1 MLRGSLPETA
11 TDFAPFMDRAGEV
24 DSGGRRTGRN
34 VGGDDLCNIMFT
46 SGNTGRQ
53 GAMLT
58 HSATCRGQA
67 GLTSSV
73 STATALIINPFFHS
87 FGLNAGI
94 LACLMTGS
102 TIRRTRSSTSPR

>member
-1 MLRGSLPETA
+1 
-11 TDFAPFMDRAGEV
+11 RADGV
-24 DSGGRRTGRN
+24 DDGAVSARAAA

-46 SGNTGRQ
+46 SGTTGAPK

-58 HSATCRGQA
+58 HAATCRA
-67 GLTSSV
+67 FKAWSDVIGLDRDRY
-73 STATALIINPFFHS
+73 LIINPFFHS

-102 TIRRTRSSTSPR
+102 TILPPPVFDVPSVMA